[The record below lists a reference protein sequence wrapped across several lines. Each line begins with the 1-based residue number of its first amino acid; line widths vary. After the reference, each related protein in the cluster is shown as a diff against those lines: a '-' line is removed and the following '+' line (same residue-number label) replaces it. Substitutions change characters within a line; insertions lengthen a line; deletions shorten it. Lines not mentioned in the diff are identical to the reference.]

1 METSG
6 VRIVRCADEAG
17 HFQERQNSEL
27 DRLER
32 AQGKLNREQKRLDCE
47 KE

>member
-6 VRIVRCADEAG
+6 VRIVRCIEAG

-32 AQGKLNREQKRLDCE
+32 MQGKLDREQERLDCE
-47 KE
+47 KK

>member
-6 VRIVRCADEAG
+6 VRIVRCIEAG
-17 HFQERQNSEL
+17 HFQERQNREL

-32 AQGKLNREQKRLDCE
+32 AQGKLDREQERLDCE
-47 KE
+47 KK